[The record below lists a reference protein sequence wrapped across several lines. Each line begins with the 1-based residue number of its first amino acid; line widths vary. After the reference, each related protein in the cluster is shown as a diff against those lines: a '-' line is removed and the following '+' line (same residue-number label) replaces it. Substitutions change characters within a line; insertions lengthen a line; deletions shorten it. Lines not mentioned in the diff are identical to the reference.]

1 MADTKLMINEIK
13 FKKILSEVITKE
25 DKIIV
30 LYSGIWSFIKK
41 INFNIN
47 NPKKIPE
54 VILDLFEE
62 KIGKDK
68 TLFLPSFTGESFYKK
83 KYFSIDTD
91 IDKLNGFIP
100 IAALK
105 RSYFRTKQ
113 PIHSYL
119 VFGNLKEVRKLK
131 LKSSWGKK
139 SLLEFF
145 QKKNARICNLGLP
158 WNKGCAYLHRYEEI
172 YNVPWRY
179 HKIFSKK
186 IIKNKRIIGNCR
198 EKKFCTSLSTPVN
211 YDYKPFIKY
220 IKKSKSFRKA
230 NPKDLSMES
239 IKTSCLDKIGKRIF
253 TKNPWVIVKN
263 KKTII
268 NWIKNKKNSEIKREN
283 FKSIY

>member
-1 MADTKLMINEIK
+1 MINEIK
-13 FKKILSEVITKE
+13 FEKILSEVITKE

-54 VILDLFEE
+54 VILDIIEK

-68 TLFLPSFTGESFYKK
+68 TLFLPSFSGESFSKK

-91 IDKLNGFIP
+91 IDKRNGFIP
-100 IAALK
+100 IIALK
-105 RSYFRTKQ
+105 RRYFRTKQ

-131 LKSSWGKK
+131 LESSWGKK

-145 QKKNARICNLGLP
+145 SKKNARICNLGLP
-158 WNKGCAYLHRYEEI
+158 WNKGCAYLHRFEEI

-186 IIKNKRIIGNCR
+186 IIKNKKIIGTCR
-198 EKKFCTSLSTPVN
+198 EKKFCSSLSTPLI

-230 NPKDLSMES
+230 TSKDLIMES
-239 IKTSCLDKIGKRIF
+239 IKTSCLDKIGKKIF

-268 NWIKNKKNSEIKREN
+268 NWIKNKKISEIKRED
-283 FKSIY
+283 Y

>member
-1 MADTKLMINEIK
+1 MINEIK
-13 FKKILSEVITKE
+13 FEKILSEVITKE

-54 VILDLFEE
+54 VILDIIEK

-91 IDKLNGFIP
+91 IDKINGFIP

-119 VFGNLKEVRKLK
+119 VFGKKVKEVRKLK
-131 LKSSWGKK
+131 LLTSWGPTSILGWLSKN
-139 SLLEFF
+139 
-145 QKKNARICNLGLP
+145 NARICVMGIP
-158 WNKGCAYLHRYEEI
+158 WNKGCSYLHRFEEL
-172 YNVPWRY
+172 YKVPWRY
-179 HKIFSKK
+179 FKIYNGLLIRNNQKKYCFEKKYSSPENGVLKYDFNPFVKFLKTKNIFIKGKCDFFLESTTTNQIDNFSKIFYK
-186 IIKNKRIIGNCR
+186 KNKFW
-198 EKKFCTSLSTPVN
+198 E
-211 YDYKPFIKY
+211 
-220 IKKSKSFRKA
+220 
-230 NPKDLSMES
+230 
-239 IKTSCLDKIGKRIF
+239 
-253 TKNPWVIVKN
+253 IVKN
-263 KKTII
+263 KNEIK
-268 NWIKNKKNSEIKREN
+268 NWIKNNPN
-283 FKSIY
+283 

>member
-1 MADTKLMINEIK
+1 MITERDFLNSFDEIIDSK
-13 FKKILSEVITKE
+13 

-30 LYSGIWSFIKK
+30 IYSGIWSFISK
-41 INFNIN
+41 IKFKIKRNDEI
-47 NPKKIPE
+47 PKKILE
-54 VILDLFEE
+54 LIE
-62 KIGKDK
+62 KKVGKK
-68 TLFLPSFTGESFYKK
+68 RTLLLPSFSGKEFQKK
-83 KYFSIDTD
+83 KLFNL
-91 IDKLNGFIP
+91 DKSLDKENGILSKV
-100 IAALK
+100 ALD
-105 RSYFRTKQ
+105 RNYLRTRQ

-119 VFGNLKEVRKLK
+119 AFGNINEIKKLK
-131 LKSSWGKK
+131 LETSWGKN
-139 SLLEFF
+139 SILEFLS
-145 QKKNARICNLGLP
+145 KKNARICNLGLP
-158 WNKGCAYLHRYEEI
+158 WNKGCAYLHRFEEI

-230 NPKDLSMES
+230 SPKDVSMES

>member
-1 MADTKLMINEIK
+1 MINEIK
-13 FKKILSEVITKE
+13 FEKILSEVITKE

-30 LYSGIWSFIKK
+30 LYSGIWTFIKK
-41 INFNIN
+41 IYFNIK

-54 VILDLFEE
+54 EMLDIIEK

-68 TLFLPSFTGESFYKK
+68 ILFLPSFSGESFYKK

-91 IDKLNGFIP
+91 IDKKNGLLP
-100 IAALK
+100 ITALK
-105 RSYFRTKQ
+105 RGYFRTRQ

-119 VFGNLKEVRKLK
+119 VFGNLNEVRKLK
-131 LKSSWGKK
+131 LKSSWGEK

-158 WNKGCAYLHRYEEI
+158 WNKACAYLHRFEEI

-186 IIKNKRIIGNCR
+186 IIKNKRIIGTCR
-198 EKKFCTSLSTPVN
+198 EKKFCSSLLTPVN

-230 NPKDLSMES
+230 SSKDLSMES
-239 IKTSCLDKIGKRIF
+239 IKTSCLDKIGKKF
-253 TKNPWVIVKN
+253 LQ
-263 KKTII
+263 KTHG
-268 NWIKNKKNSEIKREN
+268 
-283 FKSIY
+283 

>member
-1 MADTKLMINEIK
+1 MKLSL
-13 FKKILSEVITKE
+13 KKILSEVITKE

-54 VILDLFEE
+54 VILDIIEKKLVKIKLYFYPLLQESLF
-62 KIGKDK
+62 
-68 TLFLPSFTGESFYKK
+68 TKK

-91 IDKLNGFIP
+91 IDKINGFIP

-145 QKKNARICNLGLP
+145 
-158 WNKGCAYLHRYEEI
+158 
-172 YNVPWRY
+172 
-179 HKIFSKK
+179 SKK
-186 IIKNKRIIGNCR
+186 KC
-198 EKKFCTSLSTPVN
+198 S
-211 YDYKPFIKY
+211 Y
-220 IKKSKSFRKA
+220 
-230 NPKDLSMES
+230 M
-239 IKTSCLDKIGKRIF
+239 
-253 TKNPWVIVKN
+253 
-263 KKTII
+263 
-268 NWIKNKKNSEIKREN
+268 
-283 FKSIY
+283 